1 MGDKAKRS
9 FGTLV
14 ARHNAKGVLSAW
26 QARYRSPL
34 NNTVKVQRNFP
45 PDRKADAERW
55 LNEERELVE
64 QYRAGERAWI
74 PPSERTER
82 KLVYKNPDGL
92 TFGEYSDWYCR
103 QLRNSRG
110 EQLSPLTMGS
120 HKAAIRDL
128 DQTFGNSQLLDI
140 RQADID
146 RWFDAAQASMSP
158 YRLRRATM
166 MLRRVFNAAVTD
178 GLGDGQPILPSNP
191 CRIDTPG
198 RDLNS
203 RNERPLTVREAR
215 ELAEAMPAHLRL
227 VVWLGLTAG
236 GLHMGEICA
245 LRLGDIDTEHHLI
258 HINSNVVRKPGR
270 PGYGITEAY
279 RPRGNT
285 SPLPGLLEPAILRHA
300 ERYCPSG
307 SNECFLFPVS
317 QEWRLADY
325 PNPAMLQANLR
336 KAFQKIGRPAGTYR
350 TMRATYAL
358 TFLRNGGTMQE
369 AMDMLGYATT
379 RTMSQLCSPGV
390 DDHVAKVTDLCSCDF
405 LPPDTDENALGTVI
419 DDLEHRRTQLNKT
432 IRRLRSQ
439 QSGSSGDGR
448 KPMKEESRNGQSNEN
463 SEPSSNASA
472 RTGSRSP
479 GRPGTR
485 IPWTLPKRCSAIS
498 PLTRRTRRNNGWTRS
513 DTSSACTISG
523 SRNGSIPRNAGHW
536 SPTRKR
542 PVACRST
549 TSAICTTRP
558 IARPTGP
565 NSPIQ
570 GGRSSSGR

>member
-285 SPLPGLLEPAILRHA
+285 IPLPGLLEPAILRHA

-336 KAFQKIGRPAGTYR
+336 KAFQKIGRPDGTYR
-350 TMRATYAL
+350 TLRATYAL

-379 RTMSQLCSPGV
+379 RTMSQLCSPGWTITSPKSPTCA
-390 DDHVAKVTDLCSCDF
+390 HATSF
-405 LPPDTDENALGTVI
+405 RQT
-419 DDLEHRRTQLNKT
+419 RTRT
-432 IRRLRSQ
+432 R
-439 QSGSSGDGR
+439 
-448 KPMKEESRNGQSNEN
+448 
-463 SEPSSNASA
+463 SEPSS
-472 RTGSRSP
+472 
-479 GRPGTR
+479 
-485 IPWTLPKRCSAIS
+485 
-498 PLTRRTRRNNGWTRS
+498 
-513 DTSSACTISG
+513 TISNIG
-523 SRNGSIPRNAGHW
+523 ARN
-536 SPTRKR
+536 
-542 PVACRST
+542 
-549 TSAICTTRP
+549 
-558 IARPTGP
+558 
-565 NSPIQ
+565 
-570 GGRSSSGR
+570 